1 MPERLT
7 GAALY
12 AGRPGYCGGPIEGAG
27 EAVRASVI
35 GLVVIPWTR
44 VAGYQTSAGKMTCHA
59 GNCREEE
66 ETEREQS
73 NSEWLKNV

>member
-7 GAALY
+7 RAVLY
-12 AGRPGYCGGPIEGAG
+12 AGRPGYRGGPIEGAG

-44 VAGYQTSAGKMTCHA
+44 VAGNQTSAGKMTCHA
-59 GNCREEE
+59 GNCKEEKE
-66 ETEREQS
+66 NNSEQS
-73 NSEWLKNV
+73 NSEKLKNV